1 MIYTTK
7 NTKNTKVVDN
17 PAFWVQY
24 LGRLLEEAIMS
35 LRWIGDETLLNENA
49 VAWISFSHEDGAL
62 RAAVHFLVRHPQ
74 RGELVTEVFAG
85 AAAEGLRRLCR
96 KPETSAVEPAEGSGS
111 AANVFDV
118 EPLRKKKGWF
128 FSRSGNRPAV
138 LAFVNAKGS
147 CSVRS
152 YDVQTGIFLGKTYRH
167 GDYQD
172 SFSDLVRGA
181 TEVTINSQPN
191 LERDCKERL
200 PDRVL
205 SYLKNQISETEM
217 QQNG

>member
-1 MIYTTK
+1 M
-7 NTKNTKVVDN
+7 
-17 PAFWVQY
+17 
-24 LGRLLEEAIMS
+24 MS
-35 LRWIGDETLLNENA
+35 LRWIEDETLVNENA
-49 VAWISFSHEDGAL
+49 IAWISFSREEGEL
-62 RAAVHFLVRHPQ
+62 RAAVHFLVPHPH

-85 AAAEGLRRLCR
+85 VAAEGLRRLSR
-96 KPETSAVEPAEGSGS
+96 EPETSAVEPVKGSGP
-111 AANVFDV
+111 AANMFDL

-128 FSRSGNRPAV
+128 FSRSGNRPAI

-152 YDVQTGIFLGKTYRH
+152 YDVQTGIFLGKNYRP

-172 SFSDLVRGA
+172 SFSDLVSGSA
-181 TEVTINSQPN
+181 ELTIDSQPN

-205 SYLKNQISETEM
+205 SYLNNQIREIEM
-217 QQNG
+217 QQKR

>member
-1 MIYTTK
+1 
-7 NTKNTKVVDN
+7 
-17 PAFWVQY
+17 
-24 LGRLLEEAIMS
+24 MS
-35 LRWIGDETLLNENA
+35 LRWIEDETLLNENA
-49 VAWISFSHEDGAL
+49 IAWISFSREEGEL
-62 RAAVHFLVRHPQ
+62 RAAVHFLVPHPQ

-85 AAAEGLRRLCR
+85 AAAEGLRRLSS
-96 KPETSAVEPAEGSGS
+96 KPETSAAEPAEGGS
-111 AANVFDV
+111 STANVFEL

-128 FSRSGNRPAV
+128 FARSGNRPAI

-152 YDVQTGIFLGKTYRH
+152 YDVKTGIFLGKTYRP

-172 SFSDLVRGA
+172 SFSDLVSGA
-181 TEVTINSQPN
+181 AELTIDSQPN

-205 SYLKNQISETEM
+205 SYLKNQIREIEP

>member
-1 MIYTTK
+1 M
-7 NTKNTKVVDN
+7 
-17 PAFWVQY
+17 
-24 LGRLLEEAIMS
+24 MS
-35 LRWIGDETLLNENA
+35 LRWIEDETLLNENA
-49 VAWISFSHEDGAL
+49 IAWVSFSREEGEL
-62 RAAVHFLVRHPQ
+62 RAAVHFLVPHPQ

-85 AAAEGLRRLCR
+85 AAAEGLQRLSR
-96 KPETSAVEPAEGSGS
+96 KPQTSADEPAEGVGS
-111 AANVFDV
+111 AENVFDL

-128 FSRSGNRPAV
+128 FSRSGNRPAI

-152 YDVQTGIFLGKTYRH
+152 YDVQTGIFLGKTYRP

-181 TEVTINSQPN
+181 AELTIDSHPN
-191 LERDCKERL
+191 LERECKERL

-205 SYLKNQISETEM
+205 SYLKNQIRDFDVP
-217 QQNG
+217 QNG